1 MSIVISNSIKIKN
14 IISTIISCTLIIS
27 TIFISNIALYLCM
40 LSRAVLYNCYG
51 AYGTKA
57 LQGLILSLKNLRTSL
72 AFFVYY
78 NKYIQ

>member
-1 MSIVISNSIKIKN
+1 MSFVISNSIKIKN

-40 LSRAVLYNCYG
+40 LSRAVFYNCYG
-51 AYGTKA
+51 AHGTNV